1 MCVCVWSKQ
10 AQLRLDGT
18 LIGGDTISPMAA
30 RHCLRHLG
38 MDLVCPKKGTCK
50 DGHERADIKA
60 CRIEEHCKPIAAMSS
75 RIRPV
80 QAVAGCEAKR
90 GCACNGKGCVELG
103 PATLS
108 QGNSEVIA
116 NMIMVF
122 HGEVSTDHWIGAEF
136 CTSRGTCAC
145 PFMALPIFN

>member
-1 MCVCVWSKQ
+1 MWSKQ

-18 LIGGDTISPMAA
+18 LIGGDTISHVAV

-38 MDLVCPKKGTCK
+38 MDLVCPKKGIYK

-60 CRIEEHCKPIAAMSS
+60 HRIEEHCKPVAAMSS

-108 QGNSEVIA
+108 EGNSEVV
-116 NMIMVF
+116 MVF
-122 HGEVSTDHWIGAEF
+122 HDEVSTCSEQTI
-136 CTSRGTCAC
+136 
-145 PFMALPIFN
+145 N